1 MAKPMTKLLNAD
13 PRILDQIRDIDAQMA
28 SLRIQRRNLVAEAR
42 RSLTVQTAIERKQ
55 RKFTRLVEEL
65 KSKGMTVEDIKG
77 MLGL

>member
-13 PRILDQIRDIDAQMA
+13 PRILDQIRDIDAQMT

-42 RSLTVQTAIERKQ
+42 KSLTVQTTIERKQ
-55 RKFTRLVEEL
+55 RKFARLVEEL
-65 KSKGMTVEDIKG
+65 KSKGITVEDIKG